1 MCKCVPNREQDNTE
15 NVNWGRV
22 GIDKLKGMERYLKV
36 CGFCFTQPDY
46 KCELSHLLFI
56 CEAVDRFIKLL

>member
-1 MCKCVPNREQDNTE
+1 MCKCIPNGEQDNTE
-15 NVNWGRV
+15 DVNWGRV
-22 GIDKLKGMERYLKV
+22 GIDELKSMERCLKV

-46 KCELSHLLFI
+46 KCELSRLLFI